1 MSTDNLIEKTGVP
14 EAKGSTDSDRRTET
28 VNLVEMGSVSME
40 TKGWIQGIELGF
52 TPRAG

>member
-1 MSTDNLIEKTGVP
+1 MSTDNRIEKTGVP
-14 EAKGSTDSDRRTET
+14 EAQGSMDSGCRTET
-28 VNLVEMGSVSME
+28 VNLVEMGSVSVE